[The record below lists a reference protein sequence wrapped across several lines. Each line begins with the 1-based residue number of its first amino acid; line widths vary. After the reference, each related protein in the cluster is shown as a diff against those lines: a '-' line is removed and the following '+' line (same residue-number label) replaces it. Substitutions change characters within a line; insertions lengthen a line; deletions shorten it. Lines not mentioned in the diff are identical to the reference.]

1 MSNKMEA
8 IVDYEDLKNAQFGK
22 QPNQVAMDIRQEE
35 EPEPIVLNARRTEE
49 DFETENVLRYD

>member
-1 MSNKMEA
+1 M
-8 IVDYEDLKNAQFGK
+8 DYEDLKNAQFGK